1 MNRFFRLLLL
11 SLLPFS
17 SQARN
22 TSDTTVEALLEQAEA
37 PPGVVFEVVSGDA
50 DTLERII
57 PVIQSDVQR
66 LRQRFPELDIAVV
79 THGQEQFALTRT
91 EQKDRTQL
99 HKQVVDL
106 VSKDMVPVHVCGTYA
121 GWRGLTEEA
130 FPDYVDVAAAGPAQI
145 NDYRS
150 LGYILVVYP

>member
-1 MNRFFRLLLL
+1 MNRLFRILVLLM
-11 SLLPFS
+11 LPFS
-17 SQARN
+17 SLAKN
-22 TSDTTVEALLEQAEA
+22 ASDTSVEALLQQQEA

-50 DTLERII
+50 DTLEHII

-79 THGQEQFALTRT
+79 THGNEQFALTSS
-91 EQKDRTQL
+91 EQQERRQL
-99 HKQVVDL
+99 HKNVVDL
-106 VSKDMVPVHVCGTYA
+106 VNNDKVQVHVCGTYA

-145 NDYRS
+145 NDYRK
-150 LGYILVVYP
+150 LGFILIVYP